1 MSRRSNNS
9 DRDIA
14 IIGIG
19 SLFPRSANLKEYW
32 RLLSRGE
39 DAITEVPETHW
50 SAADYYRENPG
61 KGDFTYCKRGG
72 FLSPISY
79 DPTEFGMPPNM
90 LEATDTSQL
99 LSLVVAKRALE
110 DAGYGDN
117 GRPWDRERTGVVLG
131 VTGTQELVIPLSSR
145 LGFPHWERALTDAG
159 VTGEQKDQV
168 MEQIADAYV
177 SWQENSFP
185 GLLGNVVA
193 GRIANRFDLGGT
205 NCVIDAACASSLSA
219 IHLAVMELA
228 AGNSDMMI
236 TGGVDALNDIFM
248 HMCFAKTSVLSFTG
262 DARPFSRDADGT
274 VLGEGLGLFI
284 LKRLADAEKDNDR
297 IYAVIKST
305 GTSSD
310 GRSSGIYAPV
320 AAGQLRALRRAYAAA
335 DVDPATV
342 ELIEAHGTGTR
353 VGDAKEFEA
362 LRNLFENSEATEHQ
376 CAIGSVKSMIGH
388 TKAAAGAASLAKT
401 ALALHHKAIL
411 PTLKVDEPD
420 PKLGIEETSFYISTT
435 LRPWFSPRKHP
446 RRAGMSSFGFGGSN
460 YHMVLEEYLPEKQDV
475 AWDGTVEILAF
486 SGVSRNDL
494 VRRIGQFKTSV
505 AEYAT
510 GHRRVFDGVRLHAA
524 ESRQS
529 FSGQEEHRAVMVVE
543 QADDFAQIMD
553 KAMAALE
560 EKSGD
565 FFTSGELYY
574 GSSACELLRQ
584 GKVAFIFPGQGSQ
597 YAYMGRDLAVIFP
610 EVHAVFETAN
620 QQFAHFRKGSETRLT
635 DYIFPPGFR
644 PDSKEEAEAA
654 LRQTDIAQPAI
665 GAVSLGMA
673 AVLKRFGI
681 TADMMCGHSFGEL
694 SALCCAGW
702 ISEEDFL
709 SLAAARGK
717 YMAAAG
723 KEKGAMLA
731 VRADLAAIEKLIEEH
746 ELDLVLANRNSYDQG
761 VLSGR

>member
-565 FFTSGELYY
+565 FFTSGALYY

-702 ISEEDFL
+702 ISE
-709 SLAAARGK
+709 
-717 YMAAAG
+717 
-723 KEKGAMLA
+723 
-731 VRADLAAIEKLIEEH
+731 
-746 ELDLVLANRNSYDQG
+746 
-761 VLSGR
+761 